1 MPDLM
6 LRDLPPK
13 MMREVEEW
21 AALSR
26 TTPEAAAKELL
37 RIALHVTA
45 DRHQPPRA
53 ARATR
58 KPIQLTGGVLT
69 RPPRPTLPL
78 GQQHSLTV
86 D

>member
-13 MMREVEEW
+13 MMREAEEW
-21 AALSR
+21 AALR
-26 TTPEAAAKELL
+26 QTTPEAAAKELL

-53 ARATR
+53 ARANTKANPVDRRRANSAATTNAAIGVSSTR
-58 KPIQLTGGVLT
+58 
-69 RPPRPTLPL
+69 
-78 GQQHSLTV
+78 
-86 D
+86 